1 VAAPALARSWAA
13 VADVT
18 VVRGGALGDFV
29 VALPALR
36 ALAGPARRLHL
47 VGNAE
52 AALALAPEL
61 FASVASIDDPAWA
74 GLFDDAVAL
83 PEPRGAAVAL
93 LRAHAEPAAR
103 LRAAGWAPIL
113 DAPSFPGPSSDE
125 HVAAHL
131 LRMVAPAGH
140 PGHLRSNTSGPRG
153 AGSRSRFG
161 HPGHPGHLPGH
172 DSHTVGRLIDVAPDP
187 RPRPYAVLH
196 PGSGSPRKNWPAA
209 RFAEV
214 ARRAERAGLAPLI
227 LRGAADQAPAAAL
240 AGAGGWPVAS
250 GLGLRDLAGL
260 LAGASLY
267 VGNDSG
273 VSHVAGAVGAPTVA
287 VFGPTRALRWRP
299 LGRLVAAVEPPS
311 RCQRCRAAEERPV
324 ECGCLAT
331 VEVDAVL
338 LAARRLTGLAL

>member
-1 VAAPALARSWAA
+1 VAAPALAQRWAA

-18 VVRGGALGDFV
+18 IVRGGALGDFV

-36 ALAGPARRLHL
+36 ALAGPGRRLHL
-47 VGNAE
+47 VGNAP
-52 AALALAPEL
+52 AARALAPEL
-61 FASVASIDDPAWA
+61 FASVASIDDRAWG
-74 GLFDDAVAL
+74 GLFDDALAL

-93 LRAHAEPAAR
+93 LRAYAGPAAR
-103 LRAAGWAPIL
+103 LRAAGWEPIL
-113 DAPSFPGPSSDE
+113 DAPSFPSPGSDE
-125 HVAAHL
+125 HVAEYL
-131 LRMVAPAGH
+131 LRRVWPAGH
-140 PGHLRSNTSGPRG
+140 PRTPREVSGAPAAAIRTRSGHL
-153 AGSRSRFG
+153 
-161 HPGHPGHLPGH
+161 GHLPGH
-172 DSHTVGRLIDVAPDP
+172 ESRADGRLIDIPP
-187 RPRPYAVLH
+187 SPQPRPYAVFH

-214 ARRAERAGLAPLI
+214 VRRVERAGLAPLI
-227 LRGAADQAPAAAL
+227 ACGAADEDSAEAL
-240 AGAGGWPVAS
+240 AGAGGWPVAF

-299 LGRLVAAVEPPS
+299 LGQHVVTVEPPD
-311 RCQRCRAAEERPV
+311 RCDRCRVAEERPA
-324 ECGCLAT
+324 ECDCLAT
-331 VEVDAVL
+331 VEVEAVL

>member
-1 VAAPALARSWAA
+1 VSAPALARPWAA

-140 PGHLRSNTSGPRG
+140 S
-153 AGSRSRFG
+153 
-161 HPGHPGHLPGH
+161 GHPGHLPGH